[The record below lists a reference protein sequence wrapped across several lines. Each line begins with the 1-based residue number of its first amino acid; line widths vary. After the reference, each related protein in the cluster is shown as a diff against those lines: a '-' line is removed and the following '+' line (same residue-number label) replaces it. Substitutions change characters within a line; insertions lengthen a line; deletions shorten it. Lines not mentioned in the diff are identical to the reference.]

1 LKNLGKY
8 EVLGELG
15 RGAMGIVYRARDPMI
30 NRLVALKTITT
41 GVADDPALLER
52 FNREA
57 QSAGGLQHPN
67 IVTIYDLGQAGA
79 HPYIAMELVE
89 GENLEQLIAR
99 RAELPVTV
107 KLDYAMQA
115 CRAFDFAHKRGIV
128 HRDIKPGNVMV
139 SKEGTVKVVD
149 FGIARIL
156 ETSRT
161 QTGMLIGTFAYM
173 SPEQYHGEH
182 ADERSDIWSFGVLVY
197 ELLSYQR
204 PFAGLTPASLMHSIC
219 NAEPIPLSKS
229 LVDCPEELERTVARM
244 LCKSPAE
251 RYESMEDVLLDL
263 DPICKALQS
272 QSVGALLEQSRR
284 LLEQGSFAEARDAV
298 RQALQLESGN
308 QQARALLEK
317 ANAGLKRIQNRPKA
331 QQLVEKGQALLEK
344 GKLQEAKVAAE
355 GALQLDSTY
364 RPAESLQRA
373 IQSELERARL
383 IAEWLDAA
391 RQHLAEGLPD
401 DAESLLAKVLEIDP
415 GNAQVQSLQQL
426 VSKEKTEREKS
437 RRLLGKM
444 QQARELWTRQEY
456 GECMKL
462 LQGLREEFP
471 GEEEV
476 TRLLETV
483 REDQI
488 GQQMQQSLLQCRRLL
503 AEGRHSEALSLLSDL
518 QTRFPND
525 EEIRSLLVDVRKD
538 ELNQW
543 RSVGLAQARSLLA
556 AGQFDACVSVLT
568 SLNQTFPEETEI
580 AQLLATAHQM
590 QAEQLRQAGI
600 AEAGKLLDARRFK
613 ECLDY
618 LAALE
623 KQFPGDD
630 EILTLQSAV
639 REQQAEQEKQQRLEE
654 ARRCLTA
661 RRYDEAVTL
670 LAQLQADFP
679 NEAEITKLLAS
690 AGENLDEERKQQ
702 KLTEARGLL
711 AAQSFQE
718 ALVILDGLAAAH
730 PKDNGV
736 IKLRELARLEQ
747 EKHSRGEKIQQ
758 ELDALKQLMRE
769 KKYPEV
775 IVKTKGLLAEF
786 PSEPNFI
793 RLAEFASSRQANIEK
808 ELLFNKILEEAKAFC
823 KANRFEEAVRSAQ
836 EGLKTF
842 PGNAE
847 LQALRDEAE
856 IQRKKLQVRQQIE
869 QRVREI
875 KVKINREELSDAID
889 LAKQTLQTLGP
900 DTDLTHLLSS
910 AEIEFQAREKKR
922 IEERTLETIRT
933 QVASGDLDGASRTV
947 NEVLES
953 HTLDSFD
960 PRIQR
965 IADEIKDARDKITA
979 EPAVNPPSTGPILSK
994 EYAFLQAAPLPVAP
1008 EKPAAA
1014 DSLAAQSLASSA
1026 VLPAYVAPAVS
1037 GAPVLP
1043 ASEQAGLN
1051 LSAQTTTPAEM
1062 KPVALSASA
1071 PALQIE
1077 AVESLSSAAL
1087 PATVTTRPAGKPAA
1101 ARSRFILVALTILAV
1116 AILSAVGIRLRSS
1129 SLRVQET
1136 QQRQSMDAADAR
1148 IAAND
1153 LDGALKIL
1161 QQAEALNGPLTAEI
1175 REKLSQIEKSKN
1187 DADLRELRQNEEQ
1200 LWEQAKGLVDAR
1212 RYTEAQQAL
1221 QNILALPS
1229 GGVHRMDAQQ
1239 YLGKIIELQAEK
1251 FLAEG
1256 NFQSA
1261 RGEVDVLKQN
1271 GGNPAELVAKID
1283 QAELHE
1289 LNKLKNQFDQLK
1301 QRNDSLSI
1309 EGLKALQPKFR
1320 ALAGDGGPQSQEA
1333 QGYADSIP
1341 AAIAG
1346 VEARQGANAKI
1357 GSTSPERPK
1366 VRSARENGVGN
1377 KNTGRCAALTERAQ
1391 LGDTLSEEE
1400 RAYLKDNCH

>member
-52 FNREA
+52 FYREA

-67 IVTIYDLGQAGA
+67 IVTIYDMGQAGA

-89 GENLEQLIAR
+89 GENLEQVIAR
-99 RAELPVTV
+99 RAELTVTLR
-107 KLDYAMQA
+107 LDYALQA

-182 ADERSDIWSFGVLVY
+182 ADERSDIWSFGVLLY

-204 PFAGLTPASLMHSIC
+204 PFAGATPASLMHSIC
-219 NAEPIPLSKS
+219 NDEPIPLSKS
-229 LVDCPEELERTVARM
+229 LPECPDELQRTIARM
-244 LCKSPAE
+244 LCKAPAE

-272 QSVGALLEQSRR
+272 QSVGALLERSRQ
-284 LLEQGSFAEARDAV
+284 LLEMGSFAETRDAV
-298 RQALQLESGN
+298 RQALQLDAGN

-344 GKLQEAKVAAE
+344 GKLQEAKAAAE
-355 GALQLDSTY
+355 SALQLDSTF

-383 IAEWLDAA
+383 TAEWLDAA
-391 RQHLAEGLPD
+391 RQQLAEGLPD
-401 DAESLLAKVLEIDP
+401 DAESLLAKILEIDP
-415 GNAQVQSLQQL
+415 GNAHVQTLQQL
-426 VSKEKTEREKS
+426 VLKQKTEREKS
-437 RRLLGKM
+437 RRLLGNM
-444 QQARELWTRQEY
+444 QQARELWTRQDY
-456 GECMKL
+456 GECIKL
-462 LQGLREEFP
+462 LQDLGHEFP
-471 GEEEV
+471 EEEEV

-488 GQQMQQSLLQCRRLL
+488 GQQQQQTLLQCRRLL
-503 AEGRHSEALSLLSDL
+503 AEGRHSDALSLLSDL

-538 ELNQW
+538 ELNQY
-543 RSVGLAQARSLLA
+543 RSVGLAQAKILLA

-568 SLNQTFPEETEI
+568 SLNKTFPDETEI
-580 AQLLATAHQM
+580 AQLLETAHQM
-590 QAEQLRQAGI
+590 QAEQRRQAGI
-600 AEAGKLLDARRFK
+600 AEAGKLLDARQYR

-618 LAALE
+618 LAALQ
-623 KQFPGDD
+623 KQFPGDE
-630 EILTLQSAV
+630 EILTLQRAV
-639 REQQAEQEKQQRLEE
+639 REQQAEQQKQQRLEE
-654 ARRCLTA
+654 ARHCLSA

-670 LAQLQADFP
+670 LAQLQTDFP
-679 NEAEITKLLAS
+679 SEPEISKLLGS
-690 AGENLDEERKQQ
+690 AREDLDEERKQQ
-702 KLTEARGLL
+702 RLTEARVLL
-711 AAQSFQE
+711 AAQLFQE
-718 ALVILDGLAAAH
+718 ALVLLDGLAAAH
-730 PKDNGV
+730 PKDYGV
-736 IKLRELARLEQ
+736 IKLRDLARLEQ
-747 EKHSRGEKIQQ
+747 GKQSRAEKIQH
-758 ELDALKQLMRE
+758 EMDALKQLMRE

-775 IVKTKGLLAEF
+775 IGKTKELLAEF
-786 PSEPNFI
+786 PSEPNFM

-808 ELLFNKILEEAKAFC
+808 DLLFNKILGEAKAFF
-823 KANRFEEAVRSAQ
+823 KANRFAETMRLVQ

-847 LQALRDEAE
+847 LQTLHDETE
-856 IQRKKLQVRQQIE
+856 IQQKKLQVRQQIE

-900 DTDLTHLLSS
+900 DTSLTHLLSS

-922 IEERTLETIRT
+922 IQERTLETIRT
-933 QVASGDLDGASRTV
+933 QVTSGDLDGASRTI

-953 HTLDSFD
+953 KTLDSFD

-965 IADEIKDARDKITA
+965 LSDQIKDAQAKLVA
-979 EPAVNPPSTGPILSK
+979 EPAPGPPSTVPTPPLSK
-994 EYAFLQAAPLPVAP
+994 EYAFLQAAPLPRTPVSP
-1008 EKPAAA
+1008 EKPSAL
-1014 DSLAAQSLASSA
+1014 DSSAAQTLASST
-1026 VLPAYVAPAVS
+1026 VLPAHVAPAVS
-1037 GAPVLP
+1037 AAPVLP
-1043 ASEQAGLN
+1043 SAEQAGVN
-1051 LSAQTTTPAEM
+1051 LPAPLTEAEAI
-1062 KPVALSASA
+1062 PEVTSASA
-1071 PALQIE
+1071 PAVPIE
-1077 AVESLSSAAL
+1077 TDESFSPAVL
-1087 PATVTTRPAGKPAA
+1087 PAKVEARPAGKAAA
-1101 ARSRFILVALTILAV
+1101 ARSRFIPVALTILAL
-1116 AILSAVGIRLRSS
+1116 AILCAVWIGLRSLKPRGDS
-1129 SLRVQET
+1129 GET
-1136 QQRQSMDAADAR
+1136 QQRQSMDAANAK

-1161 QQAEALNGPLTAEI
+1161 QRAEALNGPLTAEI
-1175 REKLSQIEKSKN
+1175 REKLSEVEKSKN
-1187 DADLRELRQNEEQ
+1187 DADLSKLRQNEEQ
-1200 LWEQAKGLVDAR
+1200 LWKQAKSLVDAG
-1212 RYTEAQQAL
+1212 RYTEAEQAL
-1221 QNILALPS
+1221 ENILALPS
-1229 GGVHRMDAQQ
+1229 GGVHRTDAQQ
-1239 YLGKIIELQAEK
+1239 YLDKAIQLQAEK
-1251 FLAEG
+1251 YLAG
-1256 NFQSA
+1256 GDFQSA
-1261 RGEVDVLKQN
+1261 RGEAGVLKQR
-1271 GGNPAELVAKID
+1271 GGNPAELIVKID

-1301 QRNDSLSI
+1301 QRNDDLSI
-1309 EGLKALQPKFR
+1309 QGLTALQPKFQT
-1320 ALAGDGGPQSQEA
+1320 LAADGGPQARDA
-1333 QGYADSIP
+1333 QAYADAIP
-1341 AAIAG
+1341 GAIAA
-1346 VEARQGANAKI
+1346 VRARAGKKSA
-1357 GSTSPERPK
+1357 GS
-1366 VRSARENGVGN
+1366 
-1377 KNTGRCAALTERAQ
+1377 RCDDLNSRAQ
-1391 LGDTLSEEE
+1391 LGETLTETQL
-1400 RAYLKDNCH
+1400 AYLKNGCH